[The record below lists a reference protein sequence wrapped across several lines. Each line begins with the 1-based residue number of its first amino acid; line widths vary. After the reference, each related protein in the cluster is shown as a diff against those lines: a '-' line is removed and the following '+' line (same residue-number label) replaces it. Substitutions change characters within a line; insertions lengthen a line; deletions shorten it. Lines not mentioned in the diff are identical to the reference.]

1 MQSGI
6 NSSTLTEKVP
16 TATSGRDKFDDLA
29 KTLLSSAMERKD
41 NTLLDI
47 DSKIST
53 MNISQ
58 SKPTGRT
65 TDVPAAAT

>member
-1 MQSGI
+1 MQPGI
-6 NSSTLTEKVP
+6 NSSASTEKVP
-16 TATSGRDKFDDLA
+16 TATSGRENKFDDLA
-29 KTLLSSAMERKD
+29 KTQLSSAMERKD

-58 SKPTGRT
+58 SKPTGK
-65 TDVPAAAT
+65 TDFPTAST